1 MARINGSFR
10 ICGRHGWF
18 AARSEAASGNLQGQD
33 CAASAKV
40 FATCMGETEGLVFF
54 GLRGDSAPH
63 EGSGF
68 VAKIGFISLGCPKNL
83 VDTEV
88 MLGLLQKEGHTIT
101 ADKSEAEIIVVN
113 TCSFIESAKK
123 ESIEAILETAELK
136 KSGKCRRLIVAGCMA
151 ERYPKEIQSDLV
163 EVDAI
168 LGTNQLAQI
177 ARAVSGEAIDPPN
190 TFGRSDADLY
200 LYDHTTPRSL
210 ATPAY
215 TAYLKIAEG
224 CDHTCSFCIIP
235 KIRGRFRSRS
245 IQSLVQEARMLAERG
260 VKEITLVS
268 QDTTSF
274 GLDIG
279 IQDGLAHLLD
289 SLAKVEGIRWIRF
302 LYVYPDLVSD
312 RLVEVINSNEKICK
326 YIDMPL
332 QHAST
337 RMLKSMR
344 RGGNRAS
351 LQKMIE
357 RIRTNVPGVTF
368 RTTMIVGYPGETE
381 EDFEELKAFCRE
393 MEFDRLG
400 VFGYSDEEDTL
411 AHDLPGKV
419 PAATAEMRR
428 RELMKLQA
436 KIAKA
441 KNRLLVGKEFLVL
454 IEGPSQESELLI
466 QGRLESQAPEIDGV
480 CLINDSEAGPVGP
493 GEFHTLRIT
502 RAIEHDLLGTIIR

>member
-1 MARINGSFR
+1 M
-10 ICGRHGWF
+10 
-18 AARSEAASGNLQGQD
+18 
-33 CAASAKV
+33 
-40 FATCMGETEGLVFF
+40 
-54 GLRGDSAPH
+54 
-63 EGSGF
+63 
-68 VAKIGFISLGCPKNL
+68 AKIGFISLGCPKNL

-113 TCSFIESAKK
+113 TCSFIESSKK
-123 ESIEAILETAELK
+123 ESIETILETAELK
-136 KSGKCRRLIVAGCMA
+136 KSGRCRRLIVAGCMA
-151 ERYPKEIQSDLV
+151 ERYPKEIRSDLV

-168 LGTNQLAQI
+168 LGTNQLEQI
-177 ARAVSGEAIDPPN
+177 VRVVSGDAIALPN
-190 TFGRSDADLY
+190 TFGRSDADFY

-215 TAYLKIAEG
+215 TAYIKIAEG

-245 IQSLVQEARMLAERG
+245 IHSLVQEARMLAERG

-274 GLDIG
+274 GLDLG
-279 IQDGLAHLLD
+279 VQDGLAHLL
-289 SLAKVEGIRWIRF
+289 SVLAKVDGLRWIRF

-312 RLVEVINSNEKICK
+312 RLVEVVNANDKVCK

-332 QHAST
+332 QHASA

-351 LQKMIE
+351 LERMIE
-357 RIRTNVPGVTF
+357 RIRTNIPGVTF

-381 EDFEELKAFCRE
+381 EDFQELKAFCRDI
-393 MEFDRLG
+393 EFDRLG
-400 VFGYSDEEDTL
+400 VFSYSDEENTL
-411 AHDLPGKV
+411 AYELPGKV
-419 PAATAEMRR
+419 PLRTAERR
-428 RELMKLQA
+428 RQELMKQQV

-441 KNRLLVGKEFLVL
+441 KNRLLVNKDVPVL
-454 IEGPSQESELLI
+454 IEGPAQESELLL

-480 CLINDSEAGPVGP
+480 CLINDSEVGPVSP
-493 GEFHTLRIT
+493 GEFRTIRIT